1 MWYSWLLVGTRDSEL
16 YMQMSRSLRGN
27 DQKMTRS
34 CTGSGIRSYRSSI
47 SWNGVVSAVIRAQIS
62 NKESGDRGER
72 EADDEGED
80 EAPAT
85 IALLD
90 DDDDPECIVR

>member
-1 MWYSWLLVGTRDSEL
+1 M
-16 YMQMSRSLRGN
+16 
-27 DQKMTRS
+27 
-34 CTGSGIRSYRSSI
+34 
-47 SWNGVVSAVIRAQIS
+47 IRAQIS